1 MRILLGAEVSIDEIN
16 AWVEEVN
23 KEFGLS
29 EYNMASSNYFV
40 SMKNFC
46 VFILEPDWYAVM
58 MFDNDMWGNKEMH
71 VVSYYIRKEK
81 RSFKT
86 FIRINKKFEELAR
99 AFDCRY
105 LLQGSHLDKR
115 LFDYL
120 GKSGYKLAVMKK
132 EL

>member
-23 KEFGLS
+23 NEFDLS
-29 EYNMASSNYFV
+29 EHNWESVDYFV
-40 SMKNFC
+40 KIKNFC
-46 VFILEPDWYAVM
+46 VFILEPDWYAVL
-58 MFDNDMWGNKEMH
+58 MFDSDMWGNRELQ
-71 VVSYYIRKEK
+71 VISYYIRKEK

-86 FIRINKKFEELAR
+86 FREINKKFEELAR

>member
-23 KEFGLS
+23 KEFDLS
-29 EYNMASSNYFV
+29 EHNWESVDYFV
-40 SMKNFC
+40 KIKNFC
-46 VFILEPDWYAVM
+46 VFILEPDWYAVL
-58 MFDNDMWGNKEMH
+58 MFDSDMWGNRELQ
-71 VVSYYIRKEK
+71 VISYYIRKEK

-86 FIRINKKFEELAR
+86 FREINKKFEELAR